1 MERSIQF
8 GGFDTWIH
16 WKLILTEK
24 RFAPPEIKTN
34 YVEIDGADGE
44 VDLTEALAA
53 RPTYRSRLFFASFI
67 TDEGSWEER
76 EKLLSDLVCKL
87 HGRKMKIIDPDD
99 TARYIYGRVSVKTAQ
114 NYPAY
119 ASISIEAVCDPWRYD
134 SEETVKTFSAGSYQ
148 EIALYS
154 SDVATLCPDITV
166 TGTVTFT
173 CNGVTTT
180 ASDGTYKIATFK
192 LFEGE
197 NIIGLSGSGTL
208 TLTYRRATL

>member
-8 GGFDTWIH
+8 GIFDTWIY

-24 RFAPPEIKTN
+24 SFAPPEIKTN

-44 VDLTEALAA
+44 VDLTEVLAS
-53 RPTYRSRLFFASFI
+53 RPVYRSRPYYASFI
-67 TDEGSWEER
+67 TDEGTWEER
-76 EKLLSDLVCKL
+76 EKLLSDLVSKL
-87 HGRKMKIIDPDD
+87 HGRKMRIIDPDD
-99 TARYIYGRVSVKTAQ
+99 TERYIYGRVSVKTAQ
-114 NYPAY
+114 NHPTY
-119 ASISIEAVCDPWRYD
+119 ASISVEAICDPWRYD
-134 SEETVKTFSAGSYQ
+134 NKETEVTYNVDGVH
-148 EIALYS
+148 EIALYNYG
-154 SDVATLCPDITV
+154 VATLCPNITV

-197 NIIGLSGSGTL
+197 NVIGLSGSGTL
-208 TLTYRRATL
+208 TLKYRRATL